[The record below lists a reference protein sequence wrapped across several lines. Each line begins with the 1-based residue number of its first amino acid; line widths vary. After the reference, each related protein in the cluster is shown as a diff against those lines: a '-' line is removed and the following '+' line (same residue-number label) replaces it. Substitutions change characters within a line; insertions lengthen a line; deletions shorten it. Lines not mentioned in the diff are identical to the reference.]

1 MSLRNLTPVLALA
14 LSLLS
19 FGPSPAVEPAKAT
32 DYKATV
38 NGIVCSACKE
48 HVTVALKKLPGV
60 QTVSFAKGEKEGTAT
75 VTFNSTSPSLSKDD
89 AVKALGDDAKTYEVV
104 SLEKTN

>member
-1 MSLRNLTPVLALA
+1 MTRLIPLILGLGLT
-14 LSLLS
+14 LSLLANA
-19 FGPSPAVEPAKAT
+19 PASEPAKAT

-60 QTVSFAKGEKEGTAT
+60 QTVSFAKGEKEGSAT
-75 VTFNSTSPSLSKDD
+75 VTFNSSSAALTKDD

>member
-1 MSLRNLTPVLALA
+1 MPRL
-14 LSLLS
+14 LSLL
-19 FGPSPAVEPAKAT
+19 FGLAALFTATCPAAEPAKAT

-60 QTVSFAKGEKEGTAT
+60 QTVSFAKGDKEGSAT
-75 VTFNSTSPSLSKDD
+75 VTFNSSSPALTKDD